1 MHEGGNAIILNRRV
15 VVAKLTIIVKK
26 NAGYEKGDYGYSVHE
41 EGVAGMSANVV
52 PTDEAGL
59 KKMLKE
65 YGCSDDYAKAVI
77 DRLQKTLD
85 SEKIVVEK
93 KS

>member
-1 MHEGGNAIILNRRV
+1 MFM
-15 VVAKLTIIVKK
+15 AKLTIIVKR
-26 NAGYEKGDYGYSVHE
+26 NASYEKGRYGYSVHE
-41 EGVAGMSANVV
+41 EGAAGMTANVV

-59 KKMLKE
+59 KKVLKD
-65 YGCSDDYAKAVI
+65 YGCTDEYVNDVI
-77 DRLQKTLD
+77 NRLQKELD